1 MYIRHQ
7 GDALDA
13 LAQILDIRERRQQI
27 VQCTIKIMLCLD
39 AEPRALLT
47 DCQAL
52 LIEGGL
58 DALRRKRRDVLEHQ
72 ETVPIVILDPEGDRL
87 FEAAATALDALRLTD
102 VVRQVFPELRH
113 ERWLVARALLAHE
126 AEIRAQLAAAI
137 KGRGQADVA
146 RCARAS
152 LESILA
158 GCHPTW
164 HDRAGSLRAACVD
177 VLKDARLAD
186 PDRLHEE
193 ADLLFELFAVADDRA
208 AALLVALDQDLE
220 DAVRQVARLYES
232 LDAVR
237 TLAATPSARSQSN
250 REAA

>member
-13 LAQILDIRERRQQI
+13 LAQILDLPERRQQI

-39 AEPRALLT
+39 AEPRSLLT

-52 LIEGGL
+52 LIEDGL

-72 ETVPIVILDPEGDRL
+72 ESIPILILDPEGDRL
-87 FEAAATALDALRLTD
+87 FEAAAAALDALRLTD
-102 VVRQVFPELRH
+102 VVRQVLPELRH
-113 ERWLVARALLAHE
+113 ERWILARALLTHE
-126 AEIRAQLAAAI
+126 ADIRAQLSAAI
-137 KGRGQADVA
+137 KARGQGDVL

-152 LESILA
+152 VESILA
-158 GCHPTW
+158 GSHPSW
-164 HDRAGSLRAACVD
+164 NDRAGTLRAACVD
-177 VLKDARLAD
+177 VLKGARLCEPSD
-186 PDRLHEE
+186 LHEE
-193 ADLLFELFAVADDRA
+193 ADILFELFAISDDRA
-208 AALLVALDQDLE
+208 AALLVALDQDPE
-220 DAVRQVARLYES
+220 DAVHQVSRLYEA

-237 TLAATPSARSQSN
+237 VVSKSETKRISSN

>member
-13 LAQILDIRERRQQI
+13 LAQILDLPERRQQI

-52 LIEGGL
+52 IIEDGL
-58 DALRRKRRDVLEHQ
+58 DALRRRRRDVLEHH
-72 ETVPIVILDPEGDRL
+72 ESIPIIILDPEGDRL
-87 FEAAATALDALRLTD
+87 FEAAATGLDALRLTD
-102 VVRQVFPELRH
+102 VVRQVFPDLRH
-113 ERWLVARALLAHE
+113 ERWVVARALLSHE
-126 AEIRAQLAAAI
+126 TEIRAQLAAAI
-137 KGRGQADVA
+137 KARGQADVV

-152 LESILA
+152 VESILA
-158 GCHPTW
+158 GSHPAW
-164 HDRAGSLRAACVD
+164 SDRAGTLRAACVD
-177 VLKDARLAD
+177 VLKGAQLAD
-186 PDRLHEE
+186 PDSLHEE
-193 ADLLFELFAVADDRA
+193 ADLLYELVAISDDRA
-208 AALLVALDQDLE
+208 AALLVALDQDAG
-220 DAVRQVARLYES
+220 DAVRQISRLYES

-237 TLAATPSARSQSN
+237 SLGRDPGAKSQQD

>member
-13 LAQILDIRERRQQI
+13 LAQILDLPERRQQI

-39 AEPRALLT
+39 AEPRSLLT

-52 LIEGGL
+52 LIEDGL
-58 DALRRKRRDVLEHQ
+58 EALRRRRRDVLEHQ
-72 ETVPIVILDPEGDRL
+72 ESIPIVILDPDGDRL
-87 FEAAATALDALRLTD
+87 FEAAATALDALRLTE

-113 ERWLVARALLAHE
+113 ERWVLARALLAHE
-126 AEIRAQLAAAI
+126 AEIRAQLSAAI
-137 KGRGQADVA
+137 KARGQGDVL

-152 LESILA
+152 VESILA
-158 GCHPTW
+158 GSHPTW
-164 HDRAGSLRAACVD
+164 NDRAGTLRAACLD
-177 VLKDARLAD
+177 VLRGARLAD
-186 PDRLHEE
+186 PDGLHVE
-193 ADLLFELFAVADDRA
+193 ADLLFELFAISDERA
-208 AALLVALDQDLE
+208 AGLLVALDQVPE
-220 DAVRQVARLYES
+220 DAVRQIARLYEA

-237 TLAATPSARSQSN
+237 SLAAAPTSSSPSN

>member
-13 LAQILDIRERRQQI
+13 LAEILDLPERRQQI

-58 DALRRKRRDVLEHQ
+58 DALRRRRRDALEHQ
-72 ETVPIVILDPEGDRL
+72 ASIPILILDPEGDRL
-87 FEAAATALDALRLTD
+87 FEAAATALDALRLTE
-102 VVRQVFPELRH
+102 VVRQVFPDLRH
-113 ERWLVARALLAHE
+113 ERWIVARALLAQE
-126 AEIRAQLAAAI
+126 SEIRAQLAAAI
-137 KGRGQADVA
+137 KARGQRDVV

-158 GCHPTW
+158 GSHPTW
-164 HDRAGSLRAACVD
+164 NDRAGTLRAACVD
-177 VLKDARLAD
+177 VLKGSELAD

-193 ADLLFELFAVADDRA
+193 ADLLFELFALSDDRA
-208 AALLVALDQDLE
+208 AALLVALDRDPE
-220 DAVRQVARLYES
+220 DAVRQIGRLYES

-237 TLAATPSARSQSN
+237 SLSGSPDARPQAD